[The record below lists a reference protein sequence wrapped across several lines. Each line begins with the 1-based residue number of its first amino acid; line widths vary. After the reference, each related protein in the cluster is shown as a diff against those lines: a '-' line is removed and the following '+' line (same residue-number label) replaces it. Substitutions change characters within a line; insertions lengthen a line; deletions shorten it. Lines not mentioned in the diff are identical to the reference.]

1 MGIFSS
7 FIQNGD
13 NWYNRATFCLDAGN
27 YQEAI
32 AYYKEQFGIIH
43 RMLMLGYIGWLSIK
57 LEIL

>member
-1 MGIFSS
+1 MGILAVLFKMG
-7 FIQNGD
+7 ITN
-13 NWYNRATFCLDAGN
+13 NRATFCLDAGN

-43 RMLMLGYIGWLSIK
+43 RMLMLGYIWAWLSIK